1 MSDDSPANLPLMSSR
16 SSLLRAEVLWPVL
29 LVGGLW
35 LVMSLGTNAYLNWVE
50 TEYSRLFDD
59 NLDAL
64 RLTNQAESEIWRL
77 SLAMELPLAEP
88 ELLKAR
94 SCAVREL
101 ASEMARFQQLEA
113 ANLRLASS
121 TFQATMIGFLNVLD
135 AAETGDRGEFSGEEL
150 QVRLQGFAAEVSR
163 AAAEFRTLNAD
174 WISGRR
180 RMLTELKSRVV
191 FLRLLILLLGLPI
204 GILLG
209 WRVAR
214 RLKSTAARIA
224 VTLNETAAVD
234 HLPGMTV
241 QITRGSSFEDVQLQ
255 AERVVKRLRSV
266 VGELQSARREV
277 IQSERLAAVGELA
290 AGVAHELRNPLTS
303 VKLLLQH
310 AARQPGDYRINE
322 QKLQLILEEIRRM
335 ESTIQGLLDFSRQP
349 DLKRL
354 RHDLRE
360 TIRRSLN
367 LADGRLRQQR
377 LEVEANL
384 GHRPLWIM
392 ADPELLNQVFV
403 NLLLNAI
410 EASPD
415 GGRLSVSAE
424 LLDNSDRVRVSVSD
438 TGSGFRSDILQKI
451 FEPFATT
458 KEKGTGLGL
467 AICRRI
473 VTEHGGQIQ
482 AANSPFGGAIVM
494 VELPLD
500 SLGEISSVKDQ
511 RAEAMALS
519 TGGVPATPKAVAL

>member
-1 MSDDSPANLPLMSSR
+1 MSENTPANPPVTSSR

-35 LVMSLGTNAYLNWVE
+35 FVMSLGTNAYLNWVE
-50 TEYSRLFDD
+50 TEYARLFDD
-59 NLDAL
+59 NLQAF
-64 RLTNQAESEIWRL
+64 RLTTQAESEIWRL
-77 SLAMELPLAEP
+77 STAAEWPLADS
-88 ELLKAR
+88 ELLRVR
-94 SCAVREL
+94 SRVVHDL
-101 ASEMARFQQLEA
+101 ASEMTRFQRLEA
-113 ANLRLASS
+113 AHLRSALS
-121 TFQATMIGFLNVLD
+121 TLQATIGQFLNALD
-135 AAETGDRGEFSGEEL
+135 AVDAGDRGAISSDESR
-150 QVRLQGFAAEVSR
+150 VRLQGLAAEVSR
-163 AAAEFRTLNAD
+163 SAAEVRNLNTD
-174 WISGRR
+174 WISARR
-180 RMLTELKSRVV
+180 RVLAELQSRVV
-191 FLRLLILLLGLPI
+191 LLRLLILLLGLPI

-214 RLKSTAARIA
+214 RLQTTAARIA
-224 VTLNETAAVD
+224 VTLNETASAD
-234 HLPGMTV
+234 ELPGMTV

-255 AERVVKRLRSV
+255 AERVVKRLRMV
-266 VGELQSARREV
+266 AGELQSARLEV

-310 AARQPGDYRINE
+310 AARQPGDYRISG

-377 LEVEANL
+377 IDVEANL
-384 GHRPLWIM
+384 GLHPLWIM

-403 NLLLNAI
+403 NLLLNSI
-410 EASPD
+410 EATPV
-415 GGRLSVSAE
+415 GGRLAVSAE
-424 LLDNSDRVRVSVSD
+424 VLEKSNRVRVSVSD
-438 TGSGFRSDILQKI
+438 TGSGFRSDILQKM

-482 AANSPFGGAIVM
+482 AANRPTGGAVVT

-500 SLGEISSVKDQ
+500 SSGIALSVSGS
-511 RAEAMALS
+511 RTEAMGLGAAV
-519 TGGVPATPKAVAL
+519 VPAKPGAAIF